1 MARYTDLLSRVLCLD
16 LCQHALKSR
25 WGSML
30 GYVVVERGQHAV
42 MCDERVVLS
51 TASQGRRRK
60 IDVTD
65 VPRHATPPP
74 SKIAEA
80 VLL

>member
-1 MARYTDLLSRVLCLD
+1 MARHTDLISRVLCLD

-25 WGSML
+25 RGSML
-30 GYVVVERGQHAV
+30 GYVIVEQGQHAV

-51 TASQGRRRK
+51 TASQGRIKRT
-60 IDVTD
+60 DVAV
-65 VPRHATPPP
+65 VPRHATPSPP
-74 SKIAEA
+74 KIAEA